1 MIEQFD
7 TTLTELYKRRQE
19 KDISYEKFIKNLEKQ
34 SFIFL
39 RGLLNIDLELPTRF
53 GTLHS
58 TIHPPNTIKE
68 KGREGGS
75 VIANFNSWVIL
86 NKRRNK
92 VRNVIRTK
100 ISCSVLF
107 DMTLKEFIQLVG
119 HEMIH
124 YYDLVSNK
132 KWPLYHKRKFL
143 KIMNKWNKQLKP
155 YNLKINSIGC
165 NTVGEIKWKSNN
177 GDLKSL

>member
-7 TTLTELYKRRQE
+7 TTLTELYKRQE
-19 KDISYEKFIKNLEKQ
+19 KDISYEKFIKDLEKQ

-39 RGLLNIDLELPTRF
+39 RDLLNIDLELPTRF

-58 TIHPPNTIKE
+58 TTHPLPTVKE
-68 KGREGGS
+68 EGREGGS
-75 VIANFNSWVIL
+75 IIANFNSWVIL

-143 KIMNKWNKQLKP
+143 RIMNKWNKQLKP

-165 NTVGEIKWKSNN
+165 NTVGKIKWESNN
-177 GDLKSL
+177 EDLKSL

>member
-7 TTLTELYKRRQE
+7 TTLTELYKRQE
-19 KDISYEKFIKNLEKQ
+19 KDISYEKFIKDLEKQ

-39 RGLLNIDLELPTRF
+39 RSLLNIDLELPTRF

-58 TIHPPNTIKE
+58 TASTPRTVKE

-86 NKRRNK
+86 NKQGNK
-92 VRNVIRTK
+92 VRNIERTK

-143 KIMNKWNKQLKP
+143 RIMNKWNKQLKP

-165 NTVGEIKWKSNN
+165 NTVGKIKWESNN
-177 GDLKSL
+177 EDLKSL